1 MADDGPD
8 RPKIIIQRPKLAP
21 HVTMFTSLSI
31 IILAFFILLNAFSTI
46 DEERQWEAISS
57 LQLEFAGIFE
67 KAGRLFAFMESS
79 GYEIVEAKE
88 VEEYPGEE
96 LVYKIITS
104 SYDSYSS
111 LESYVQER
119 GLGGRVGIV
128 VTPRGLVVT
137 VGGDLTFAPAGAQL
151 TEEGRGFLDRLAAI
165 VRPFRNDI
173 LIEGHTDNAV
183 PAGTVFRNNWELS
196 QARAMAV
203 LRHLNS
209 GGISLGRLAA
219 VGAGE
224 HRPLVEN
231 DTAEQ
236 MELNRRVEII
246 VKHPSYGS
254 PREAR

>member
-1 MADDGPD
+1 MCIRD
-8 RPKIIIQRPKLAP
+8 
-21 HVTMFTSLSI
+21 S
-31 IILAFFILLNAFSTI
+31 
-46 DEERQWEAISS
+46 
-57 LQLEFAGIFE
+57 
-67 KAGRLFAFMESS
+67 
-79 GYEIVEAKE
+79 
-88 VEEYPGEE
+88 
-96 LVYKIITS
+96 
-104 SYDSYSS
+104 SYSS
-111 LESYVQER
+111 LKSYVQER

-137 VGGDLTFAPAGAQL
+137 VGGDLTFAAGSAQL

-173 LIEGHTDNAV
+173 LIEGHTDDSV

-203 LRHLNS
+203 LRYLNG

-231 DTAEQ
+231 DTPEHMEQ
-236 MELNRRVEII
+236 NRRVEII

-254 PREAR
+254 PREAG